1 MADVDGLQAKWTH
14 FGAKPKPRRLPSLSQ
29 LTCLIQGPW
38 AELFVIL
45 HGMTVL
51 WPITPI
57 YSIQRDIR
65 DGQAVDDLGER
76 EEGQVRIQD
85 FA

>member
-1 MADVDGLQAKWTH
+1 MVLHRMA
-14 FGAKPKPRRLPSLSQ
+14 
-29 LTCLIQGPW
+29 
-38 AELFVIL
+38 
-45 HGMTVL
+45 VL
-51 WPITPI
+51 GPITLI